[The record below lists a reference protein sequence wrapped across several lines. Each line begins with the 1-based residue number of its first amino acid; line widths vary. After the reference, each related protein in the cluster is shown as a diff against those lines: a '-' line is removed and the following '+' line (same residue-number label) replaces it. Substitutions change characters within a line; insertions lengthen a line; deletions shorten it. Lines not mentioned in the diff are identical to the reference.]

1 MSERLFALI
10 VRTRF
15 RSPGTSADPYL
26 GTLVLWVS
34 LLGEVREILASLG
47 YPDAA
52 LSRVE
57 RVFRGAVE
65 SWLDGHTPVDDEAL
79 LAELE
84 AVELDA

>member
-1 MSERLFALI
+1 MTERLFALI
-10 VRTRF
+10 ARARF
-15 RSPGTSADPYL
+15 RSPGTSDPYTD
-26 GTLVLWVS
+26 TLVLWVS
-34 LLGEVREILASLG
+34 LLGEVREILAPLD

-57 RVFRGAVE
+57 RVFRVAIE

-84 AVELDA
+84 EVVTE